1 MKKVV
6 RFVEQVTVKQTVVVE
21 QIGNSHSESNFIN
34 HVCHRREDKY
44 DATIELDP
52 TNELLPHYLP
62 VFPTVDECYE
72 DEDPTAIHH
81 LSVLPTV
88 ESTTYHTLLSPATG
102 SNRRYRSCRWRINK
116 KDMDDMTPILPLRQD
131 SISKELFIPDQHPD
145 VLRPSNAYNWKK
157 NHDSISKQLFIP
169 DQHQDVLPPSKAY
182 SISKELFIPDQHHV
196 VLPPSN
202 AYNGKTNRAA

>member
-21 QIGNSHSESNFIN
+21 QIGNSHSESNFI
-34 HVCHRREDKY
+34 E
-44 DATIELDP
+44 IDP

-72 DEDPTAIHH
+72 DEGPTAIHY

-88 ESTTYHTLLSPATG
+88 ESTTYHTLLSPATD

-131 SISKELFIPDQHPD
+131 SISKELFNPDQHHD

>member
-6 RFVEQVTVKQTVVVE
+6 RFDEQVTVMHGVTVVVE
-21 QIGNSHSESNFIN
+21 QVRNSHSKSNSIN
-34 HVCHRREDKY
+34 HVCRRRRRRREDKD
-44 DATIELDP
+44 DATIEIDP
-52 TNELLPHYLP
+52 SNELLPQYLP
-62 VFPTVDECYE
+62 VFSTVDECHE
-72 DEDPTAIHH
+72 DEGPIAIHY
-81 LSVLPTV
+81 STVLKYHNFSSPT
-88 ESTTYHTLLSPATG
+88 TD
-102 SNRRYRSCRWRINK
+102 SNHHYRSCRWRMNK
-116 KDMDDMTPILPLRQD
+116 EEMDDITPILPRRQD
-131 SISKELFIPDQHPD
+131 SISKELFNPDQHHD